1 MYIFAD
7 FNIVALVLNILMLV
21 ILLIP
26 VIVGFRN
33 GFVKTAFRFGK
44 LAVCIGLAFSFCK
57 KLGLFLKERFLYS
70 FLREKISKL
79 VYDSI
84 GTAADATVDNL
95 QNSVP
100 EAVRVFLSAFG
111 VDTGAMADSAVSA
124 GGDVIENM
132 INSISG
138 ALSGAVA
145 VVLGFL
151 AIFLVSLVVVGIVG
165 ALLNRIVTNL
175 PVLKQLNSLLGGVC
189 GLLIGIIAAWIA
201 AQGIVALLG
210 VIGGFDY
217 SQAKILVFFH
227 EGSPFR
233 FIIKAIL
240 QGADSI
246 LASVTANVAG
256 A

>member
-7 FNIVALVLNILMLV
+7 FNVFALVLNVLMLV

-26 VIVGFRN
+26 VVAGFHN

-44 LAVCIGLAFSFCK
+44 LAVSLILAFSFCK
-57 KLGLFLKERFLYS
+57 KLGLFLKEKFIYG
-70 FLREKISKL
+70 FLRDKISTL
-79 VYDSI
+79 VYESV
-84 GTAADATVDNL
+84 GAASDATAENL
-95 QNSVP
+95 NNSVP
-100 EAVRVFLSAFG
+100 ATVKSFLSAFG

-124 GGDVIENM
+124 GGDAIENM

-145 VVLGFL
+145 VVIAFAL
-151 AIFLVSLVVVGIVG
+151 IFLVSLVAVWIVGLLLHGIVS
-165 ALLNRIVTNL
+165 NL
-175 PVLKQLNSLLGGVC
+175 PVLKQLNAILGGVV
-189 GLLIGIIAAWIA
+189 GLLIGLIAAWVA
-201 AQGIVALLG
+201 AQIIVLLLG
-210 VIGGFDY
+210 VFVDFDY
-217 SQAKILVFFH
+217 TNAKILVFFH

-233 FIIKAIL
+233 FIIRTIL

-246 LASVTANVAG
+246 LASVTAVGAG